1 MDKSGIPQAEMRDV
15 FKLQV
20 LRAIGVSIV
29 QHGHMHPSM
38 ELLLRHAVQW
48 LGMKASKA
56 VQRPGEL
63 DSEEKFHADMVFLTE
78 DEMVA
83 VLSIQVLTLVL
94 DGDLSTEE
102 HKMLTRIFDAV
113 PDSVGQY
120 SELRISWTAMQFRDC
135 VPITAQLL
143 REAFQLDRYKK
154 VRCTQPSVPIRWNAL
169 PRLRFASAYSYVC

>member
-48 LGMKASKA
+48 LGMKASQA

-63 DSEEKFHADMVFLTE
+63 
-78 DEMVA
+78 
-83 VLSIQVLTLVL
+83 
-94 DGDLSTEE
+94 
-102 HKMLTRIFDAV
+102 
-113 PDSVGQY
+113 
-120 SELRISWTAMQFRDC
+120 
-135 VPITAQLL
+135 
-143 REAFQLDRYKK
+143 
-154 VRCTQPSVPIRWNAL
+154 
-169 PRLRFASAYSYVC
+169 